1 MASEKIKDVIS
12 PHAEG
17 QARLTFSPDG
27 RFLYTGGYEG
37 YIRKFDARTEGEA
50 ADPVIIDYH
59 QDAVVSLAATNDFIC
74 SASESGQ
81 VVLHQAGTT
90 EFEGFLTRFSCP
102 ARSVRFDAKGKRAV
116 VTSDEIIAKVI
127 DVKDTAKVQILTGHS
142 RSIREASWSP
152 DGHFVTTSSVDGSI
166 RVWQLDSGTEPTCVQ
181 VIDGLITAEE
191 AYSEHSVE
199 VIWHP
204 SSKFFVVAGKD
215 NDIAVVSRETWQKT
229 GSFSAKDGH
238 SSRVSA
244 LAFSV
249 NGLYL
254 ASAAG
259 TDGDILIWSVKDRS
273 IVARTPQ
280 NHGLITSLAF
290 HPAPTANCLAY
301 IDNKGQLTRWNGAV
315 PSNLPAPTFS
325 RPTAASTS
333 TLKKDAQPTT
343 RRRSDSAS
351 TSTSSHAGGR
361 LFRKDRDG
369 EEDDEYGNLDDLD
382 FDGVDGLDG
391 WIDDD
396 LNDGGLGVDGL
407 DGAME
412 DDPFG
417 EDITGA
423 KLDRPTRETSLF
435 GDVAAGVSR
444 RGRDRESGAGYTST
458 SMVLKGQPAFQPG
471 ATPWRE
477 KRRYLAFNMVGYI
490 FAVEREEGQ
499 SVTVEFHDRSAH
511 IPQKFDD
518 PMKYNLG
525 ALGELGAIFSCPSI
539 DEHPSQLFYKP
550 YESWTSLQTW
560 TASLPAGEDATV
572 LAIGGMGPPP
582 GSVGVD
588 DPSIGLTGS
597 GTILVATSRGFV
609 RFFSGA
615 GLQKYVWN
623 VGEEVVTMAAGKDW
637 AMIVHRSNGA
647 GAGLEY
653 ALIDTDTFEVVQQ
666 GRVPLSGKTTLRWIG
681 FTDDNVPV
689 IYDSTGLISIL
700 DRSRRPRQGRW
711 LPALDTASLAR
722 REGKQESYWPVGVT
736 DQQAHVVIL
745 KGGETHPHF
754 PTPLLQE
761 LDLQFP
767 LLNLDVPQGQLEE
780 KYLRENLF
788 VSHRKDGAPADDFG
802 LKSALA
808 REELAADKHLLQIIQ
823 TFCKADRLEAALDAV
838 LLLTQSASLNAA
850 VKIAAFFDLPAL
862 KERIELIQQAK
873 EDEADPDAAAA
884 KRQSKWAHLS
894 DERYITSAPIG
905 NGGFGTSR
913 GAANLFAPGV
923 AAASGDMF
931 SQRPSGSSA
940 FGSARKF
947 AATPQ
952 SVASSSSK
960 KRKSFGVEQTPL
972 QQQQPMSDSYETAQ
986 EDDEIMYEGDE
997 QDEAPASSPKRSRV
1011 DSEEVLEEEAE
1022 EAAPPPKK
1030 ALNPFA
1036 KRAAPPKTA
1045 ASPAANPFLNKKA
1058 SKTRDLAPS
1067 KSFFGRVEGKEPP
1080 KPKGKGT
1087 KASSAAPATSK
1098 ATTTAPGSRQT
1109 TLFGM
1114 APPAE
1119 KEKPEKKSKKRKSIA
1134 GEELEEPTEP
1144 GRTSDVSDKTRSKLD
1159 AFRKKPGS
1167 QATSGL
1173 GSEAARELPRDGEEV
1188 EETRFVDE
1196 TQEDTQLFS
1205 GERQR
1210 RPSELEVLTVEQDDE
1225 AEQEVEETQG
1235 EDTQMDETQVEE
1247 TQVEETPFEEA
1258 RVVEEE
1264 DSTSLKE
1271 NTRPPS
1277 ADAPSAAVSKLA
1289 QFAFKKPEA
1298 VAAVEEEVASS

>member
-1 MASEKIKDVIS
+1 MASEKNKQVIS

-27 RFLYTGGYEG
+27 RYLYTCGYEG
-37 YIRKFDARTEGEA
+37 YMRIFDARLDGEA
-50 ADPVIIDYH
+50 PEPVIIDYH
-59 QDAVVSLAATNDFIC
+59 QDAVVSLSATNDFLC

-81 VVLHQAGTT
+81 VVLHKAGTT
-90 EFEGFLTRFSCP
+90 EFEGFVTRFSLP
-102 ARSVRFDAKGKRAV
+102 ARSVRFDAKGKRVV

-127 DVKDTAKVQILTGHS
+127 DAKDPTRVQMLTGHS

-152 DGHFVTTSSVDGSI
+152 DGQFVTTSSVDGSI
-166 RVWQLDSGTEPTCVQ
+166 RVWQLDGGTEPTCVQ
-181 VIDGLITAEE
+181 VIDGLIKAEE
-191 AYSEHSVE
+191 SDSEYSVE

-215 NDIAVVSRETWQKT
+215 NDIVVVSRETWQKT
-229 GSFSAKDGH
+229 GTFSAKDGH
-238 SSRVSA
+238 SSRISA

-254 ASAAG
+254 ASAG
-259 TDGDILIWSVKDRS
+259 EEGDVLIWSVKDRS

-280 NHGLITSLAF
+280 NHGLVTGLAF

-315 PSNLPAPTFS
+315 PSNLPSPTFS
-325 RPTAASTS
+325 RPTAASTATS
-333 TLKKDAQPTT
+333 KDAQPAT

-351 TSTSSHAGGR
+351 TSTSSRAGAGGD
-361 LFRKDRDG
+361 LFRKDRDAD
-369 EEDDEYGNLDDLD
+369 EDEYGNLDDLD
-382 FDGVDGLDG
+382 FDGIDGLDG

-396 LNDGGLGVDGL
+396 LADPTAA
-407 DGAME
+407 GAKGADEAE

-417 EDITGA
+417 EDIGGS
-423 KLDRPTRETSLF
+423 KHRERGERDGSLF
-435 GDVAAGVSR
+435 GDFAPPR
-444 RGRDRESGAGYTST
+444 RTGGGRENGASGYTST
-458 SMVLKGQPAFQPG
+458 SLVQKGQAAFQPG

-525 ALGELGAIFSCPSI
+525 ALGELGAVFSCPSL
-539 DEHPSQLFYKP
+539 DEHPSQIFYKP

-572 LAIGGMGPPP
+572 LAVGGMGPPP
-582 GSVGVD
+582 SSIGMD
-588 DPSIGLTGS
+588 DPSVGLTGS
-597 GTILVATSRGFV
+597 GTVVVATSRGFV

-623 VGEEVVTMAAGKDW
+623 IGEEVVTMAAGKDW
-637 AMIVHRSNGA
+637 AMVVHRSNGA

-666 GRVPLSGKTTLRWIG
+666 GKVPLSGKTTLKWIG
-681 FTDDNVPV
+681 FTDDNIPV
-689 IYDSTGLISIL
+689 MYDSDGLISIL

-711 LPALDTASLAR
+711 LPALDTLSLAR
-722 REGKQESYWPVGVT
+722 RDGKQESYWPVGVT
-736 DQQAHVVIL
+736 EQQAHVVIL

-788 VSHRKDGAPADDFG
+788 VSHRKDGAPADDFT

-838 LLLTQSASLNAA
+838 LLLSQSASLNAA
-850 VKIAAFFDLPAL
+850 VKIAGFFDLPAL
-862 KERIELIQQAK
+862 KERVELIQQAK

-894 DERYITSAPIG
+894 DDRYITSAPIG
-905 NGGFGTSR
+905 GDFGGGR

-931 SQRPSGSSA
+931 SPRPLGSSA

-947 AATPQ
+947 AGTPQ
-952 SVASSSSK
+952 SAATSSSR
-960 KRKSFGVEQTPL
+960 KRKSFVAEETP
-972 QQQQPMSDSYETAQ
+972 QRQEPMSDGFDAAQ
-986 EDDEIMYEGDE
+986 EDEIMYEGDE
-997 QDEAPASSPKRSRV
+997 PEEAAPGSSPKRSRM
-1011 DSEEVLEEEAE
+1011 DSDEPLEVE

-1036 KRAAPPKTA
+1036 KRAAPPKAA
-1045 ASPAANPFLNKKA
+1045 ASPAANPFANKA
-1058 SKTRDLAPS
+1058 VGKTRSLAPS
-1067 KSFFGRVEGKEPP
+1067 QSFFGRVEGKEPP
-1080 KPKGKGT
+1080 KTKGKAP
-1087 KASSAAPATSK
+1087 KAPKAAPAAAK
-1098 ATTTAPGSRQT
+1098 QTTAVAGSRQT
-1109 TLFGM
+1109 LLFGA
-1114 APPAE
+1114 APPVE
-1119 KEKPEKKSKKRKSIA
+1119 KEKPEKKSKKRKSTA
-1134 GEELEEPTEP
+1134 GEEGEAGEKDAAPATATA
-1144 GRTSDVSDKTRSKLD
+1144 TSEKTRNALEG
-1159 AFRKKPGS
+1159 FRRKPAS
-1167 QATSGL
+1167 AAVSGL
-1173 GSEAARELPRDGEEV
+1173 GAEEARELPREGEEM
-1188 EETRFVDE
+1188 EETQFV
-1196 TQEDTQLFS
+1196 EDTQEESLPPA
-1205 GERQR
+1205 GKRQR
-1210 RPSELEVLTVEQDDE
+1210 RPSELEALAEEKEGE
-1225 AEQEVEETQG
+1225 AEAEVEETQG
-1235 EDTQMDETQVEE
+1235 QDTQMDETQVEE
-1247 TQVEETPFEEA
+1247 TQAEEA
-1258 RVVEEE
+1258 QAVAE

-1277 ADAPSAAVSKLA
+1277 AEAPSTASKLA
-1289 QFAFKKPEA
+1289 QFAFKKAEPA
-1298 VAAVEEEVASS
+1298 PEEVEGEEAPSS